1 MLYFLLGVAA
11 GGMLGVFLMCL
22 MQINRG
28 EPDDL
33 LDKEPA
39 DFEKSPA
46 AGVDNT
52 VKKA

>member
-1 MLYFLLGVAA
+1 MLYFLLGLVI
-11 GGMLGVFLMCL
+11 GGVLGVFLMCL
-22 MQINRG
+22 VQINRG
-28 EPDDL
+28 EPEEL
-33 LDKEPA
+33 LGKEPA